1 MKIENSKP
9 PKPSHYELLLR
20 AYDKAQTAF
29 ERAKSNE
36 KSAKHSIKTADKD
49 IKKTDKAILEL
60 EFKRAKYRRKAR
72 KVAFEIT
79 KLRLKQWLK
88 LHEEDVKLYQLSEE
102 AQVVDS
108 QQDTEEKKPRKRR
121 NKSEMDAAVPSAAE
135 SLDSAPKS
143 KKLVK
148 SNTAPKNNT
157 PPKVKK
163 PKPPVALPTDL
174 TLIEG
179 IGPKV
184 FQYLQDAGISTFD
197 QLAAADFDTLK
208 GILSANSFKFAN
220 PTTWAEQAQLVVDG
234 KMDALEVLREKLKS
248 SKKR

>member
-1 MKIENSKP
+1 MKIDNSKP
-9 PKPSHYELLLR
+9 PKPSHYELLLS

-29 ERAKSNE
+29 ERAKTNE
-36 KSAKHSIKTADKD
+36 KSAKHYIKTADKD
-49 IKKTDKAILEL
+49 IKKTDKGILDL
-60 EFKRAKYRRKAR
+60 EYKRAKYRRKAR
-72 KVAFEIT
+72 KVAFQIT

-102 AQVVDS
+102 AQVFEN
-108 QQDTEEKKPRKRR
+108 QQVSEEKKPTKRR
-121 NKSEMDAAVPSAAE
+121 NKTEVDAAVPSASEKAE
-135 SLDSAPKS
+135 LAPKS
-143 KKLVK
+143 KKTEK
-148 SNTAPKNNT
+148 TATAPKNNI

-184 FQYLQDAGISTFD
+184 FQFLQDAGISTFA
-197 QLAAADFDTLK
+197 QLAAADLYTLR

-234 KMDALEVLREKLKS
+234 KMEALEVLREKLKS

>member
-1 MKIENSKP
+1 MKIDNSKP

-29 ERAKSNE
+29 ERAKTNE

-49 IKKTDKAILEL
+49 IKKTDKSILDL
-60 EFKRAKYRRKAR
+60 EYKRAKYRRKAR
-72 KVAFEIT
+72 KVAFQIT

-102 AQVVDS
+102 AQTVES
-108 QQDTEEKKPRKRR
+108 QQTTEEKKPTKRR
-121 NKSEMDAAVPSAAE
+121 SKTEVEVAVPSAAE
-135 SLDSAPKS
+135 KTEPAPKS
-143 KKLVK
+143 KKTVK
-148 SNTAPKNNT
+148 PTAAPKNDA

-184 FQYLQDAGISTFD
+184 FQFLQDAGISTFA
-197 QLAAADFDTLK
+197 QLAASDFDTLK

-234 KMDALEVLREKLKS
+234 KLEALEVMREKLKS